1 MISLIFY
8 SYVHTVLPDGAF
20 MQNYWL
26 PWPFASYNNKW

>member
-8 SYVHTVLPDGAF
+8 SYVLTVLPDGAF
-20 MQNYWL
+20 MQNVWL